1 MAARFSASWAS
12 VLLDLVRGSAALLV
26 LLSHWRN
33 YFFVTFH
40 ELGPY
45 RAVFAVP
52 YALGLVGHEAVV
64 VFFVL
69 SGFFIGGSVRRAL
82 ERGDWSFGSYLTHR
96 LVRLWIVLV
105 PALLL
110 TLLWDRIGLSL
121 AASRGAYIGDP
132 ANHAMGSIAASDVPS
147 VFAGN
152 LLFVQ
157 EVVVP
162 AFGSNGPLWSLANEW
177 WYYLLFPLGLIALLP
192 GTRAA
197 IRLASAALAV
207 ILSLWLRTTLLP
219 LFPVWLLGAVLL
231 DLPRPRLGRSV
242 RWLAAIA
249 YAPTMLLC
257 SRLHGAM
264 GVGSDY
270 FLGCATAVFLW
281 TLLTAVGSAP
291 ATATTVRFSRGLA
304 RFSYTLYLVH
314 FPLLTLIAAL
324 VIGERRWQPTLPH
337 FAAAV
342 GILFGTIAY
351 AWGVA
356 ALTEFHTDAVRKWV
370 ERRLGF
376 APVQRGGD
384 WLSSVRTS

>member
-26 LLSHWRN
+26 LLGHWRN

-45 RAVFAVP
+45 RAIFAVP

-82 ERGDWSFGSYLTHR
+82 ERGDWSWTSYLTHR
-96 LVRLWIVLV
+96 LVRLWLVLV

-121 AASRGAYIGDP
+121 ATSRAAYLGDP
-132 ANHAMGSIAASDVPS
+132 AHHAWGSIAAGDVPS

-152 LLFVQ
+152 LFFLQ

-177 WYYLLFPLGLIALLP
+177 WYYVLFPLGLVALLP
-192 GTRAA
+192 GPRPA
-197 IRLASAALAV
+197 IRLVSAALAAV
-207 ILSLWLRTTLLP
+207 LSLWLRTTLLP

-231 DLPRPRLGRSV
+231 DLPRPRLTRSL

-257 SRLHGAM
+257 SRLHDAL

-270 FLGCATAVFLW
+270 LLGCATAVFLW
-281 TLLTAVGSAP
+281 TLLTAAGSAP
-291 ATATTVRFSRGLA
+291 AAATMVRFSRRLA

-324 VIGERRWQPTLPH
+324 VVGERRWQPTLPH
-337 FAAAV
+337 CAAAL
-342 GILFGTIAY
+342 GILAATIAY

-356 ALTEFHTDAVRKWV
+356 ALTEFHTDAVRGWV
-370 ERRLGF
+370 ERKLGF
-376 APVQRGGD
+376 APVRRD
-384 WLSSVRTS
+384 SDCFSSARTS